1 MRPISTGDYRVQQKD
16 PHLARYDSGPV
27 CDFSPLAA
35 NHTGVTHTTEKQAE
49 FLALIKA
56 HRALLFNVA
65 RVYGRSPA
73 DRDDLA
79 QEAIANLRRAFPR
92 YDTRLKFST
101 WMYRIAL
108 NVAISWQRRERTQ
121 TRHLVPAGEEVL
133 QNVCALDASA
143 DGEDVAFP
151 YAEIQQL
158 DDLDRALLLL
168 YLDGLS
174 HQEISEVLG
183 ITRTNIATK
192 IARLKDRL
200 RKEICAAGHL

>member
-1 MRPISTGDYRVQQKD
+1 MAAPGRPRRSGAGSHREPAAGLSALRHPPEVLDLDV
-16 PHLARYDSGPV
+16 LDSAQRGH
-27 CDFSPLAA
+27 F
-35 NHTGVTHTTEKQAE
+35 
-49 FLALIKA
+49 
-56 HRALLFNVA
+56 
-65 RVYGRSPA
+65 PA
-73 DRDDLA
+73 T
-79 QEAIANLRRAFPR
+79 Q
-92 YDTRLKFST
+92 
-101 WMYRIAL
+101 
-108 NVAISWQRRERTQ
+108 ERTQ